1 MATYE
6 EPAKPKAFSVG
17 KWLDKLNN
25 AFTFDEDERFIDDEQ
40 FQISREDSKKRI
52 LNIMIFMAGFLLF
65 CNIMMLWPIVA
76 YHNFKEL
83 QTPNRI
89 EGKNKVLVKKSL
101 IRLHPQFQVIFNMSI
116 SNKTCL

>member
-52 LNIMIFMAGFLLF
+52 LNIA
-65 CNIMMLWPIVA
+65 
-76 YHNFKEL
+76 
-83 QTPNRI
+83 
-89 EGKNKVLVKKSL
+89 
-101 IRLHPQFQVIFNMSI
+101 
-116 SNKTCL
+116 